1 MKTKTNLQEIETK
14 TIINKNEKYK
24 NNIFDKEIVN
34 KLLKSEEDIEN
45 GRTRKAAEVIMELK
59 TKYGF

>member
-1 MKTKTNLQEIETK
+1 MQQLET
-14 TIINKNEKYK
+14 TINKNDVIISMKKYK
-24 NNIFDKEIVN
+24 NNILDDETVN

-45 GRTRKAAEVIMELK
+45 GRTRNATEVIQELR